1 MHRLKLLS
9 GINEDGFNGDLLEG
23 KLLLGLAEEP
33 EHQGIRLVTGAELD
47 FDGFADELG
56 KRISHLAIENEG
68 GISIELLLKL
78 KDMGLVASPRAGL
91 IHGQDEGVAA
101 FIMGEGIED
110 GRVLEAHRAAGSG
123 GGGFGAQS
131 GWFFRQNLQ
140 NSQNCWNEIL

>member
-1 MHRLKLLS
+1 MHRLKLLG

-33 EHQGIRLVTGAELD
+33 EHQGIRLVAGAELD
-47 FDGFADELG
+47 FHRFADELG
-56 KRISHLAIENEG
+56 KRIGHLAIENEG
-68 GISIELLLKL
+68 GISIELFLKL

-91 IHGQDEGVAA
+91 IHGQHKGVAA
-101 FIMGEGIED
+101 FIMGEGIEHS
-110 GRVLEAHRAAGSG
+110 RVLEAHRAAGSG

-140 NSQNCWNEIL
+140 NSQNFWNEIL